1 MQLYI
6 PAWHTAIFLM
16 ATASTFVYFLNLS
29 FSTIIERLQTMKI
42 FVPGRICLFGEHTDW
57 AGGYRRI
64 NGALEKGYTLITGT
78 NQGLYAE
85 IKAHPSK
92 LIFKTTLTD
101 QVFEIPMNREALL
114 EEAQKG
120 GIFSY
125 VAGVAYQVLTHYR
138 VHGLEINNYR
148 TDLPVKKGLSSSA
161 ATTVLVARAFNRI
174 YDLKMTIRGEM
185 EFAYLGEITTP
196 SRCGRMDQGCSYG
209 DRPILMTFD
218 GDRVD
223 VEEVAVGGDFYFV
236 IIDLC
241 AGKDTKEIL
250 SKLNKCYPFADNDM
264 QRAVQD
270 YLGKISASITR
281 RAVEA
286 IKKGDAVT
294 LGKLMTQ
301 SQAEFDK
308 ACMPVCPSQ
317 LTSPVLHKL
326 LSWPSIQPHI
336 LGGKG
341 VGSQGDG
348 TAQLLV
354 KDRQTQEKVIK
365 IIESE
370 LHMQCLSLVLSS
382 AKKVRKAVIP
392 AAGFGTRLF
401 PATKAVK
408 KELFPIIDKD
418 GIAKPVIQAIVE
430 EALSGDIEEICVI
443 VQKGDRELFEDFFHT
458 PPPVEHFAK
467 LSKEAQKISDYI
479 IEIGH
484 KITFIEQQSQNGF
497 GDAVYCAK
505 QWVGNEPFLLMLGDH
520 LYASDT
526 DTSCAR
532 QLLDIYE
539 KYGRSVVGLKLT
551 PAELIR
557 HFGTV
562 TGTWVEEQSVMAIT
576 EFAEKPDAVYA
587 AEHLRMENMP
597 DDQYCT
603 VFGQYVL
610 SPRIFDFLEENI
622 TSNIREK
629 GEFQLTSC
637 LDRLRLEEGFM
648 GYLVQGRRFD
658 IGLPLAYLQSL
669 GEFAVK

>member
-1 MQLYI
+1 
-6 PAWHTAIFLM
+6 
-16 ATASTFVYFLNLS
+16 
-29 FSTIIERLQTMKI
+29 MKL

-64 NGALEKGYTLITGT
+64 NGALETGFTLISGT

-85 IKAHPSK
+85 VKPHPSR
-92 LIFKTTLTD
+92 LIFRTTLTNET
-101 QVFEIPMNREALL
+101 FEIPMDRKSLL

-138 VHGLEINNYR
+138 VHGLEINNYK

-161 ATTVLVARAFNRI
+161 ATCVLVARAFNRI

-185 EFAYLGEITTP
+185 EFGYLGEITTP
-196 SRCGRMDQGCSYG
+196 SRCGRMDQGCAYG
-209 DRPILMTFD
+209 DRPVMMTFD

-223 VEEVAVGGDFYFV
+223 VREVAVGGNFHFV
-236 IIDLC
+236 IIDLR
-241 AGKDTKEIL
+241 AAKDTREIL
-250 SKLNKCYPFADNDM
+250 SKLNKCYPFAENDL
-264 QRAVQD
+264 QRGVQE
-270 YLGKISASITR
+270 YLGKISASITK
-281 RAVEA
+281 RAVNA
-286 IKKGDAVT
+286 IEKGDAVT
-294 LGKLMTQ
+294 LGKLMVE
-301 SQAEFDK
+301 SQAAFDK
-308 ACMPVCPSQ
+308 ACIPACPSQ

-326 LSWPSIQPHI
+326 LSWPSIQPLI

-354 KDRQTQEKVIK
+354 KDEETQDKVVD

-370 LHMQCLSLVLSS
+370 LKMECLKLTISS

-408 KELFPIIDKD
+408 KELFPVIDKN
-418 GIAKPVIQAIVE
+418 GIAKPVIQVIVE
-430 EALSGDIEEICVI
+430 EALSGDIEEICVV
-443 VQKGDRELFEDFFHT
+443 VQKGDRALFEEYFHT

-467 LSKEAQKISDYI
+467 LSKEAQKLSEYI
-479 IEIGH
+479 IDTGH
-484 KITFIEQQSQNGF
+484 KITFIEQETQNGF
-497 GDAVYCAK
+497 GDAVYCTRE
-505 QWVGNEPFLLMLGDH
+505 WVNNEPFLLMLGDH
-520 LYASDT
+520 LYASDN

-539 KYGRSVVGLKLT
+539 KYGRSAVGLKLT
-551 PAELIR
+551 PAEVIR

-562 TGTWVEEQSVMAIT
+562 TGNWVEDGSVMAIT

-587 AEHLRMENMP
+587 AEHLRMEGMP

-610 SPRIFDFLEENI
+610 SPRIFEFLEEHIVN
-622 TSNIREK
+622 NIREK

-637 LDRLRLEEGFM
+637 LDRLRIEDGFM
-648 GYLVQGRRFD
+648 GYLVQGKRFD
-658 IGLPLAYLQSL
+658 IGLPTAYLESL
-669 GEFAVK
+669 IEFAGKK

>member
-1 MQLYI
+1 
-6 PAWHTAIFLM
+6 
-16 ATASTFVYFLNLS
+16 
-29 FSTIIERLQTMKI
+29 MKL

-64 NGALEKGYTLITGT
+64 NGSLEMGYTLISGT

-85 IKAHPSK
+85 VKPHPSR
-92 LIFKTTLTD
+92 LIFRTTLSD
-101 QVFEIPMNREALL
+101 DVFEISMNRDELL
-114 EEAQKG
+114 AEAQKG

-138 VHGLEINNYR
+138 VHGLEINNYK

-161 ATTVLVARAFNRI
+161 ATCVLVARAFNRI

-185 EFAYLGEITTP
+185 EFGYLGEITTP
-196 SRCGRMDQGCSYG
+196 SRCGRMDQGCAYG
-209 DRPILMTFD
+209 DRPIMMTFD

-223 VEEVAVGGDFYFV
+223 VAEVAVGGDFHFV

-241 AGKDTKEIL
+241 AGKDTREIL
-250 SKLNKCYPFADNDM
+250 SKLNKCYPFAENDL
-264 QRAVQD
+264 QRGVQK
-270 YLGKISASITR
+270 YLGEISASITKQ
-281 RAVEA
+281 AVAA
-286 IKKGDAVT
+286 IEKGDTVT
-294 LGKLMTQ
+294 LGKLMTE
-301 SQAEFDK
+301 SQAAFDTY
-308 ACMPVCPSQ
+308 CMPACPSQ

-326 LSWPSIQPHI
+326 LSFPSIQPHI

-354 KDRQTQEKVIK
+354 KDAAMQEKVIG

-370 LHMQCLSLVLSS
+370 LSMHCLKLTLSS

-401 PATKAVK
+401 PATKALK
-408 KELFPIIDKD
+408 KELFPVIDKK
-418 GIAKPVIQAIVE
+418 GVAKPVIQVIIE
-430 EALSGDIEEICVI
+430 EALAGDIEEICVI
-443 VQKGDRELFEDFFHT
+443 VQKGDRALFEEYFHT

-467 LSKEAQKISDYI
+467 LSKEGQKMSDYI
-479 IEIGH
+479 IDIGH
-484 KITFIEQQSQNGF
+484 RITFIEQETQNGF
-497 GDAVYCAK
+497 GDAVYCAR

-526 DTSCAR
+526 DTPCAR
-532 QLLDIYE
+532 QLLNVYE

-562 TGTWVEEQSVMAIT
+562 TGTWVEPRSVIAIT

-587 AEHLRMENMP
+587 AEHLRLEDMP
-597 DDQYCT
+597 DDQFCT

-610 SPRIFDFLEENI
+610 SPRIFEFLEMHISN
-622 TSNIREK
+622 NIREK

-637 LDRLRLEEGFM
+637 LDKLRIEDGFM
-648 GYLVQGRRFD
+648 GYLVQGKRFD
-658 IGLPLAYLQSL
+658 IGLPQAYLQTL

>member
-1 MQLYI
+1 
-6 PAWHTAIFLM
+6 
-16 ATASTFVYFLNLS
+16 
-29 FSTIIERLQTMKI
+29 MKL

-64 NGALEKGYTLITGT
+64 NGALEKGFTLISGT

-85 IKAHPSK
+85 VKPHPSK
-92 LIFKTTLTD
+92 LIFRTTLTD
-101 QVFEIPMNREALL
+101 TVFELPMNRDELL
-114 EEAQKG
+114 AEAQKG
-120 GIFSY
+120 TIFSY

-138 VHGLEINNYR
+138 VHGLEINNYK

-161 ATTVLVARAFNRI
+161 ATCVMVARAFNRI

-196 SRCGRMDQGCSYG
+196 SRCGRMDQGCAYG
-209 DRPILMTFD
+209 DRPVMMTFD

-223 VEEVAVGGDFYFV
+223 VDEIAVGADLHFV
-236 IIDLC
+236 IIDLK
-241 AGKDTKEIL
+241 AGKDTREIL
-250 SKLNKCYPFADNDM
+250 SKLNKCYPFAENDLQSGV
-264 QRAVQD
+264 QR
-270 YLGKISASITR
+270 YLGEISASITK
-281 RAVEA
+281 RAVAAIEA
-286 IKKGDAVT
+286 GDALL
-294 LGKLMTQ
+294 LGQLMTE
-301 SQAEFDK
+301 SQREFDK
-308 ACMPVCPSQ
+308 YCMPACPSQ

-354 KDRQTQEKVIK
+354 KDARTQELVVKL
-365 IIESE
+365 IESE
-370 LHMQCLSLVLSS
+370 LSMHCLTLTLSS

-401 PATKAVK
+401 PATKAMK
-408 KELFPIIDKD
+408 KELFPVIDRN
-418 GIAKPVIQAIVE
+418 GTAKPVIQAIVE
-430 EALSGDIEEICVI
+430 EALSADIEEICVV
-443 VQKGDRELFEDFFHT
+443 VQKGDRPLFEEYFHT

-467 LSKEAQKISDYI
+467 LSKEAQRMSDFI
-479 IEIGH
+479 LDIGH
-484 KITFIEQQSQNGF
+484 KITFIEQETQNGF
-497 GDAVYCAK
+497 GDAVYCARP
-505 QWVGNEPFLLMLGDH
+505 WVGNEPFLLMLGDH
-520 LYASDT
+520 LYASDI

-532 QLLDIYE
+532 QLLHVYE

-551 PAELIR
+551 DADLIR

-562 TGTWVEEQSVMAIT
+562 TGNWTEPQSVISIT
-576 EFAEKPDAVYA
+576 EFAEKPDPVYA
-587 AEHLRMENMP
+587 AEHLRMESIP

-610 SPRIFDFLEENI
+610 SPRIFDYLEEQI
-622 TSNIREK
+622 TNNIREK

-637 LDRLRLEEGFM
+637 LDKMRLEEGFM
-648 GYLVQGRRFD
+648 GYIVQGRRFD
-658 IGLPLAYLQSL
+658 IGIPQAYLASL
-669 GEFAVK
+669 VEFAGKT